1 MVPNRINLTLS
12 GWDCLNKATRF
23 FRQKTC
29 SPPAGSLNGM
39 IRTIWKNHA
48 TSDCHLERQ
57 DEMRPPQSHPN
68 SEFICRRRNIVQDR
82 KELFHPNCH
91 PDNSCLKN
99 NTIAAGKKMSVP
111 PISPDLVKAL
121 EPIQR
126 DEATEY
132 HVYRYLQSREKNPY
146 NADVLEKMA
155 LEEQGHYQVCR
166 RYTGKELPPC
176 RFRMWFY
183 IAVSRLLGLTFGLK
197 LMEKRE
203 GGAVEAYQALV
214 GKIPEAEDLL
224 REEQQHE
231 LEIISLLDEKGL
243 KYVGSVVLG
252 LNDALVEF
260 TGSLAGF
267 TFALQDTRV
276 IAMAGVI
283 LGVAASL
290 SMGASEYL
298 SRKSESSEKN
308 PFTAAFYTGIAYVI
322 TVIVMVLPY
331 LLLENP
337 YIALGLTLTIAV
349 AIIVVFTFYVSI
361 AQDLPFWRRFL
372 EMAAI
377 SLGIA
382 AISFLIGIAVKTV
395 LNVNI

>member
-1 MVPNRINLTLS
+1 
-12 GWDCLNKATRF
+12 
-23 FRQKTC
+23 
-29 SPPAGSLNGM
+29 
-39 IRTIWKNHA
+39 
-48 TSDCHLERQ
+48 
-57 DEMRPPQSHPN
+57 
-68 SEFICRRRNIVQDR
+68 
-82 KELFHPNCH
+82 
-91 PDNSCLKN
+91 
-99 NTIAAGKKMSVP
+99 MSVP
-111 PISPDLVKAL
+111 QISSDLLTAL
-121 EPIQR
+121 GKIQR

-132 HVYRYLQSREKNPY
+132 RVYRYLAAREKNQN
-146 NADVLEKMA
+146 NAEVLEKMA
-155 LEEQGHYQVCR
+155 MEEQGHYQVCR
-166 RYTGKELPPC
+166 RYTGKELPPG
-176 RFRMWFY
+176 RLRMWFY
-183 IAVSRLLGLTFGLK
+183 MALSRLLGLTFGLK

-203 GGAVEAYQALV
+203 GGAIEAYRALV
-214 GKIPEAEDLL
+214 GIIPEAEDLS

-231 LEIISLLDEKGL
+231 LEIIDLLDEKGL
-243 KYVGSVVLG
+243 KYVGSIVLG

-298 SRKSESSEKN
+298 SQKSESSEKN

-361 AQDLPFWRRFL
+361 AQDLPFWRRFG

-382 AISFLIGIAVKTV
+382 TISFFIGVAVKTV

>member
-1 MVPNRINLTLS
+1 MS
-12 GWDCLNKATRF
+12 
-23 FRQKTC
+23 
-29 SPPAGSLNGM
+29 SPQIP
-39 IRTIWKNHA
+39 
-48 TSDCHLERQ
+48 
-57 DEMRPPQSHPN
+57 
-68 SEFICRRRNIVQDR
+68 
-82 KELFHPNCH
+82 
-91 PDNSCLKN
+91 
-99 NTIAAGKKMSVP
+99 
-111 PISPDLVKAL
+111 PDLMSAL
-121 EPIQR
+121 EKIQR

-132 HVYRYLQSREKNPY
+132 RVYRYLAAREKNPH
-146 NADVLEKMA
+146 NAEVLEKMA

-166 RYTGKELPPC
+166 RYTEKELPPA
-176 RFRMWFY
+176 RLRMWFY
-183 IAVSRLLGLTFGLK
+183 MALSLLLGLTFGLK

-203 GGAVEAYQALV
+203 GGAVETYRALV
-214 GKIPEAEDLL
+214 GKIPEAEDLS

-231 LEIISLLDEKGL
+231 LEIIDLLDEKGL
-243 KYVGSVVLG
+243 KYVGSIVLG

-322 TVIVMVLPY
+322 TVIVLVLPY

-349 AIIVVFTFYVSI
+349 AIIVVFTFYVSV
-361 AQDLPFWRRFL
+361 ARDLPFWRRFG

-382 AISFLIGIAVKTV
+382 AISFFIGVAVKTV

>member
-1 MVPNRINLTLS
+1 
-12 GWDCLNKATRF
+12 
-23 FRQKTC
+23 
-29 SPPAGSLNGM
+29 
-39 IRTIWKNHA
+39 
-48 TSDCHLERQ
+48 
-57 DEMRPPQSHPN
+57 
-68 SEFICRRRNIVQDR
+68 
-82 KELFHPNCH
+82 
-91 PDNSCLKN
+91 
-99 NTIAAGKKMSVP
+99 MSVP
-111 PISPDLVKAL
+111 QISPDHVKAL
-121 EPIQR
+121 EQIQR

-132 HVYRYLQSREKNPY
+132 RVYRYLESRVKNPH
-146 NADVLEKMA
+146 NVEVLEKMA

-166 RYTGKELPPC
+166 RYTGKELPPH
-176 RFRMWFY
+176 RLRMWFY
-183 IAVSRLLGLTFGLK
+183 MAISRLMGLTFGLK

-214 GKIPEAEDLL
+214 GIIPEAEELT

-231 LEIISLLDEKGL
+231 LEIIDLLDEKGL
-243 KYVGSVVLG
+243 KYVGSIVLG

-349 AIIVVFTFYVSI
+349 AIIVIFTFYVSI
-361 AQDLPFWRRFL
+361 ARDLPFWRRFG

-382 AISFLIGIAVKTV
+382 AISFFIGVVVKTV